1 MLNAFWPYLKVIQC
15 IGLFHCKKTKENKLK
30 PIEWKVHLPLA
41 VISIIVMQAANS
53 LLVQY
58 SFLWTD
64 AVIMRPIAF
73 NPDTIGDVM
82 VTYLSA
88 PLVALMDSVI
98 HYGNYKI
105 KGQLCVILN
114 DLPDDQ
120 KWIGIRRTFMK
131 VATCFFMSQLLLGI
145 SILDF
150 NTPWYFAIM
159 TVTIVVLAGFVMAVP
174 STLTF
179 FIIYLEITNALLSD
193 IGVLLRIKITSENQ
207 YKNEVL
213 PKCQELL
220 ELLDKANKLF
230 SRNIFWL
237 MILQLCNLTLYCY
250 LSFESVYSA
259 ITLEEEQT
267 LQIQDVIYGFNTVFL
282 VLYGVLLVFHFNAMS
297 QNCVDKLKE
306 LKTHLKKFYV
316 NEQSMMTFQDFQV
329 PVNFVKSQVIENIEE
344 FQGFDGKNYFSLG
357 KSFLVTGTAFWM
369 GILLFLLQFKI
380 D

>member
-15 IGLFHCKKTKENKLK
+15 IGLFHCKKTKDNKL
-30 PIEWKVHLPLA
+30 ILIDWKLHLPLA

-64 AVIMRPIAF
+64 TVIMRPIAF

-114 DLPDDQ
+114 DLPDNQ
-120 KWIGIRRTFMK
+120 KWIGIRRTFLK
-131 VATCFFMSQLLLGI
+131 VAFCFCMSQLLLGI

-179 FIIYLEITNALLSD
+179 FIIYLEITNALLSE

-220 ELLDKANKLF
+220 ELLDKANTLF

-329 PVNFVKSQVIENIEE
+329 PVNFVKNQIIENIEE
-344 FQGFDGKNYFSLG
+344 FQGFDGENYFSLG
-357 KSFLVTGTAFWM
+357 KSFLVTGMAFWI